1 MSDLLDRKLA
11 VRTATAAVL
20 IALGALVLWLGSLA
34 AEVLQVAVCVIAVAI
49 GLELL
54 RIGRRP
60 SLAIAMAPPFAAG
73 WLCVL
78 PLLAWQRA
86 AGAGWV
92 AGLAAIALLAILAAV
107 AWNRRRHGRRAGAA
121 ALVAAYLGAAL
132 AHTLALADLDT
143 TVWAWF
149 LFLFGTVAV
158 SDTMAYFGGRLAGRR
173 KLAPAISPNKTQE
186 GALIGVACGAGAA
199 ALLMWLLPLELNWAA
214 GLGLGAAIAVIG
226 VGGDLVESWLKR
238 AAEVKDSGNLVAG
251 HGGVLDRLDAVLPAA
266 VAVYW
271 VARVV

>member
-1 MSDLLDRKLA
+1 MNALLDRKLA

-20 IALGALVLWLGSLA
+20 IALGALVLWLGENRNPIA
-34 AEVLQVAVCVIAVAI
+34 VQVAVCAIAVAV

-54 RIGRRP
+54 RMGRRP
-60 SLAIAMAPPFAAG
+60 ALATALAPPFAAG
-73 WLCVL
+73 WLCAL
-78 PLLAWQRA
+78 PLLAWQRE

-92 AGLAAIALLAILAAV
+92 AGLAALALAAMV
-107 AWNRRRHGRRAGAA
+107 A
-121 ALVAAYLGAAL
+121 LIAAYLGAAL

-158 SDTMAYFGGRLAGRR
+158 SDTMAYIGGRLAGRR
-173 KLAPAISPNKTQE
+173 KLAPAISPGKTQE
-186 GALIGVACGAGAA
+186 GALIGVTCGSAAG
-199 ALLMWLLPLELNWAA
+199 ALLMQLLPLDLNWAA
-214 GLGLGAAIAVIG
+214 GLGLGAAITVIG

-238 AAEVKDSGNLVAG
+238 AADVKDSGSLVAG

-271 VARVV
+271 VARLV